1 MSEPDGRTSASWEP
15 SRREL
20 ERRALRR
27 ARARRDILVATVAL
41 VVVLGAFV
49 VGVTSAPGWDRV
61 RETFFNW
68 GEAKDAFPQVIKGFG
83 KNVVIFLVAEPFILV
98 VGAGVA
104 VIRWTVS
111 PVMLPFR
118 VLAVIYADVFR
129 GIPTIL
135 LVYLAGIGLPA
146 LELQGL
152 TTNTMWLGTGA
163 LVASYG
169 AYVSEVFRAG
179 IESIHPSQLASADT
193 LGLSRWQSMIH
204 VILPQATRRVAPPL
218 LNDFISLQK
227 DTALL
232 SVIFVFEAMFSAQ
245 DYTNYHFNYTPR
257 VVAAVL
263 FICLTI
269 PLTRF
274 TDWVARRMMRREF
287 AGVAR

>member
-1 MSEPDGRTSASWEP
+1 VSVVDGSTWEP

-20 ERRALRR
+20 ERRAVRR

-41 VVVLGAFV
+41 VVVLGALV
-49 VGVTSAPGWDRV
+49 IGITSAPGWDRV

-68 GEAKDAFPQVIKGFG
+68 DEAKASFPQVIKGFG
-83 KNVVIFLVAEPFILV
+83 KNVVVFLVAEPCILV

-104 VIRWTVS
+104 VIRSTVS

-118 VLAVIYADVFR
+118 VLAVVYADVFR

-135 LVYLAGIGLPA
+135 LVYLAGIGIPA

-152 TTNTMWLGTGA
+152 TTNTLWLGTGA
-163 LVASYG
+163 LVVSYG

-193 LGLSRWQSMIH
+193 LGLSRWQSMVH

-245 DYTNYHFNYTPR
+245 DYTNYHFNYTPL

-263 FICLTI
+263 FIGLTI

-274 TDWVARRMMRREF
+274 TDWFARRMMRREF
-287 AGVAR
+287 AGVAK

>member
-1 MSEPDGRTSASWEP
+1 VSSTEVSWEP

-20 ERRALRR
+20 ERRAVRR
-27 ARARRDILVATVAL
+27 EKARRDVLVATAA
-41 VVVLGAFV
+41 VVIVIGGATLAI
-49 VGVTSAPGWDRV
+49 TSSPGWPAV
-61 RETFFNW
+61 RSSFFNW
-68 GEAKDAFPQVIKGFG
+68 QAARGAFPEVFRGFG
-83 KNVVIFLVAEPFILV
+83 KNVIVFLVAEPFILV
-98 VGAGVA
+98 IGAGVA
-104 VIRWTVS
+104 IVRSTVS

-118 VLAVIYADVFR
+118 VIAVLYADIIR

-135 LVYLAGIGLPA
+135 LVYLAGFGIPA
-146 LELQGL
+146 LRLSGITSNPL
-152 TTNTMWLGTGA
+152 WLGTGA
-163 LVASYG
+163 LVVSYG

-193 LGLSRWQSMIH
+193 LGLSRWQSMRF

-232 SVIFVFEAMFSAQ
+232 SVITVFDAMFSAQ
-245 DYTNYHFNYTPR
+245 DYNNYNFNYTSL

-263 FICLTI
+263 FIALTI

-274 TDWVARRMMRREF
+274 TDWLGRRALRRQYAGAR
-287 AGVAR
+287 

>member
-1 MSEPDGRTSASWEP
+1 VSATDRSWEP
-15 SRREL
+15 SAREL
-20 ERRALRR
+20 ERRAGRR
-27 ARARRDILVATVAL
+27 QRTRRDVTVATVAL
-41 VVVLGAFV
+41 LLVLGLLG
-49 VGVTSAPGWDRV
+49 VGITSSPGWDSV
-61 RETFFNW
+61 RESFFNW
-68 GEAKDAFPQVIKGFG
+68 GEAKASFPEVIRGFG
-83 KNVVIFLVAEPFILV
+83 KNIVIFLVAEPCILV
-98 VGAGVA
+98 LGVA
-104 VIRWTVS
+104 VAVVRSTVS

-118 VLAVIYADVFR
+118 VLAVVYADVFR

-135 LVYLAGIGLPA
+135 LVYLAGFGIPA
-146 LELQGL
+146 LRLTGV

-163 LVASYG
+163 LVLSYG

-193 LGLSRWQSMIH
+193 LGLSRWQSMRY
-204 VILPQATRRVAPPL
+204 VVLPQATRRVAPPL

-232 SVIFVFEAMFSAQ
+232 SVIAVFEAMFSAQ
-245 DYTNYHFNYTPR
+245 DYNNYHFNYTSL

-274 TDWVARRMMRREF
+274 TDWLGRRALRRQF
-287 AGVAR
+287 AGAR

>member
-1 MSEPDGRTSASWEP
+1 VSPTEVSWEP

-20 ERRALRR
+20 ERRAVRR
-27 ARARRDILVATVAL
+27 QRARRDVTVASVAL
-41 VVVLGAFV
+41 VVVLGLLG
-49 VGVTSAPGWDRV
+49 VGITSSPGWDSV
-61 RETFFNW
+61 RELFFNW
-68 GEAKDAFPQVIKGFG
+68 GQAKAAFPEVIRGFG
-83 KNVVIFLVAEPFILV
+83 KNIVIFLVAEPFILV
-98 VGAGVA
+98 LGASVA
-104 VIRWTVS
+104 VVRSSVS
-111 PVMLPFR
+111 PMMLPFR
-118 VLAVIYADVFR
+118 VLAVVYADVFR

-135 LVYLAGIGLPA
+135 LVYLAGLGIPA
-146 LELQGL
+146 LELTGV

-163 LVASYG
+163 LVLSYG

-193 LGLSRWQSMIH
+193 LGLSRWQSMQF
-204 VILPQATRRVAPPL
+204 VILPQATRRVTPPL

-245 DYTNYHFNYTPR
+245 DYNNYNFNYTSL

-263 FICLTI
+263 FIALTI

-274 TDWVARRMMRREF
+274 TDWLGRRALRRQFSGAR
-287 AGVAR
+287 

>member
-1 MSEPDGRTSASWEP
+1 VSETASPGRTDWEP

-20 ERRALRR
+20 ERRAVRR

-41 VVVLGAFV
+41 VVVLGVLVA
-49 VGVTSAPGWDRV
+49 GITSAPGWDRV

-68 GEAKDAFPQVIKGFG
+68 GEAKAAFPQVIKGFG
-83 KNVVIFLVAEPFILV
+83 KNVVIFLVAEPCILV

-104 VIRWTVS
+104 VIRSTVS

-118 VLAVIYADVFR
+118 VLAVVYADVFR

-218 LNDFISLQK
+218 LNDFISLQN

-245 DYTNYHFNYTPR
+245 DYTNYHFNYTPL

-287 AGVAR
+287 AGVVK

>member
-1 MSEPDGRTSASWEP
+1 VSELASSAWEP

-20 ERRALRR
+20 ERRSVRR
-27 ARARRDILVATVAL
+27 ARARRDIVVATVAL
-41 VVVLGAFV
+41 VVVLGVLV
-49 VGVTSAPGWDRV
+49 VGITSAPGWDRV

-68 GEAKDAFPQVIKGFG
+68 GEAKASFPQVIKGFG
-83 KNVVIFLVAEPFILV
+83 KNVVIFLVAEPCILLL
-98 VGAGVA
+98 GAGVA
-104 VIRWTVS
+104 VLRSTVS

-118 VLAVIYADVFR
+118 VLAVVYADVFR

-146 LELQGL
+146 LELRGL

-193 LGLSRWQSMIH
+193 LGLSRWQAMVH

-245 DYTNYHFNYTPR
+245 DYNSFNFNYTSF

-274 TDWVARRMMRREF
+274 TDWLGTRMMRREY

>member
-1 MSEPDGRTSASWEP
+1 VSSTDLSWEP

-20 ERRALRR
+20 ERRAVRR
-27 ARARRDILVATVAL
+27 QRARRDVTVASAAL
-41 VVVLGAFV
+41 VIVLGLLA
-49 VGVTSAPGWDRV
+49 VGITSSPGWDAV
-61 RETFFNW
+61 KESFFNW
-68 GEAKDAFPQVIKGFG
+68 DQAKAAFPEVIRGFG
-83 KNVVIFLVAEPFILV
+83 KNIVIFLVAEPFILV
-98 VGAGVA
+98 VGAAVA
-104 VIRWTVS
+104 IARSTVS
-111 PVMLPFR
+111 PMMLPFR
-118 VLAVIYADVFR
+118 VLAVVYADVFR

-135 LVYLAGIGLPA
+135 LVYLAGFGIPA
-146 LELQGL
+146 LQLSGV

-163 LVASYG
+163 LVLSYG

-193 LGLSRWQSMIH
+193 LGLSRWQSMRY

-245 DYTNYHFNYTPR
+245 DYNNYNFNYTSL

-263 FICLTI
+263 FIALTI
-269 PLTRF
+269 PLTRY
-274 TDWVARRMMRREF
+274 TDYLGRRALRRQF
-287 AGVAR
+287 AGAR

>member
-1 MSEPDGRTSASWEP
+1 MSVVDGSTWEP

-20 ERRALRR
+20 ERRAVRR

-41 VVVLGAFV
+41 VVVLGALV
-49 VGVTSAPGWDRV
+49 IGITSAPGWDRV

-68 GEAKDAFPQVIKGFG
+68 DEAKASFPQVIKGFG
-83 KNVVIFLVAEPFILV
+83 KNVVVFLVAEPCILV

-104 VIRWTVS
+104 VIRSTVS

-118 VLAVIYADVFR
+118 VLAVVYADVFR

-135 LVYLAGIGLPA
+135 LVYLAGIGIPA

-152 TTNTMWLGTGA
+152 TTNTLWLGTGA
-163 LVASYG
+163 LVVSYG

-193 LGLSRWQSMIH
+193 LGLSRWQSMVH

-245 DYTNYHFNYTPR
+245 DYTNYHFNYTPL

-263 FICLTI
+263 FIGLTI

-274 TDWVARRMMRREF
+274 TDWFARRMMRREF
-287 AGVAR
+287 AGVAK

>member
-1 MSEPDGRTSASWEP
+1 VLVSTTGTDARPP
-15 SRREL
+15 SSIEL
-20 ERRALRR
+20 GRRAFRR
-27 ARARRDILVATVAL
+27 QQTTRSVLLSIASTAVFAVLVWI
-41 VVVLGAFV
+41 FV
-49 VGVTSAPGWDRV
+49 VNTPGWAQV
-61 RETFFNW
+61 QETFFNLDVAVAAW
-68 GEAKDAFPQVIKGFG
+68 PRVIEGFWL
-83 KNVVIFLVAEPFILV
+83 NVRVLFYSVI
-98 VGAGVA
+98 GVA
-104 VIRWTVS
+104 VFAMLLATLRTLRG
-111 PVMLPFR
+111 PVFFPLR
-118 VLAVIYADVFR
+118 AIAAGYTDLFR
-129 GIPTIL
+129 GLPLIIVLYVIGYGIPGL
-135 LVYLAGIGLPA
+135 GIFPRMPA
-146 LELQGL
+146 EFC
-152 TTNTMWLGTGA
+152 GTLA
-163 LVASYG
+163 LVTTYS

-232 SVIFVFEAMFSAQ
+232 SVVFVFEAMFSAQ
-245 DYTNYHFNYTPR
+245 DYTNYHFNYTPL

-287 AGVAR
+287 AGVVK

>member
-1 MSEPDGRTSASWEP
+1 MSLVDPGWEP
-15 SRREL
+15 SAREL
-20 ERRALRR
+20 ERRAVRR
-27 ARARRDILVATVAL
+27 ARARRDILIATVAL
-41 VVVLGAFV
+41 VVVLGV
-49 VGVTSAPGWDRV
+49 LVLGITTAPGWHRV
-61 RETFFNW
+61 QQTFFSW
-68 GEAKDAFPQVIKGFG
+68 EVAKASFPQVIRGFG
-83 KNVVIFLVAEPFILV
+83 KNIVIFLIAEPLILV
-98 VGAGVA
+98 LGAAVA
-104 VIRWTVS
+104 VARSTVS
-111 PVMLPFR
+111 PALLPFR
-118 VLAVIYADVFR
+118 VLAVVYADVFR

-146 LELQGL
+146 LELRGL
-152 TTNTMWLGTGA
+152 TTDTLWLGTGA

-193 LGLSRWQSMIH
+193 LGLTRWQSMVH

-245 DYTNYHFNYTPR
+245 DYTNYHFNYTPL

-274 TDWVARRMMRREF
+274 TDWMARRMMRREF
-287 AGVAR
+287 AGVVK

>member
-1 MSEPDGRTSASWEP
+1 VREPATPDITPGAP
-15 SRREL
+15 CRREL
-20 ERRALRR
+20 VRLPFRRP
-27 ARARRDILVATVAL
+27 RARRDILVATGAL
-41 VVVLGAFV
+41 VVVIGVLV
-49 VGVTSAPGWDRV
+49 VGITSAPGWDRV

-83 KNVVIFLVAEPFILV
+83 KNVVIFLVAEPCILV

-104 VIRWTVS
+104 VVRSTVS

-118 VLAVIYADVFR
+118 VLAVVYADVFR

-193 LGLSRWQSMIH
+193 LGLTRGQAMVH

-245 DYTNYHFNYTPR
+245 DYTNYHFNYTPL

-287 AGVAR
+287 AGVTK

>member
-1 MSEPDGRTSASWEP
+1 VSSPDLSWEP

-20 ERRALRR
+20 ERRAVRR
-27 ARARRDILVATVAL
+27 QRARRDVTVASVAL
-41 VVVLGAFV
+41 VLVLGLLV
-49 VGVTSAPGWDRV
+49 VGITSSPGWSRV
-61 RETFFNW
+61 QDSFFNW
-68 GEAKDAFPQVIKGFG
+68 GQAKASFPQVIRGFG
-83 KNVVIFLVAEPFILV
+83 KNIVIFLVAEPCILV
-98 VGAGVA
+98 LGAAVA
-104 VIRWTVS
+104 VVRSSVS

-118 VLAVIYADVFR
+118 VLAVVYADVFR

-135 LVYLAGIGLPA
+135 LVYLAGFGIPA
-146 LELQGL
+146 LQLTGV

-163 LVASYG
+163 LVLSYG

-193 LGLSRWQSMIH
+193 LGLSRWQSMRY

-245 DYTNYHFNYTPR
+245 DYNNYNFNYTSL

-263 FICLTI
+263 FIALTI

-274 TDWVARRMMRREF
+274 TDWLGRRALRRQYAGAR
-287 AGVAR
+287 

>member
-1 MSEPDGRTSASWEP
+1 VSVSDDSAWHP
-15 SRREL
+15 SPREV
-20 ERRALRR
+20 ERRQVRR
-27 ARARRDILVATVAL
+27 ARARRDILVASVAL
-41 VVVLGAFV
+41 VVVLGALVLGV
-49 VGVTSAPGWDRV
+49 VSSPGWPRV
-61 RETFFNW
+61 HQLFFNW
-68 GEAKDAFPQVIKGFG
+68 DQAKASFPQVIRGFG
-83 KNVVIFLVAEPFILV
+83 KNVEIFLVAEPCILV
-98 VGAGVA
+98 LGAGVA
-104 VIRWTVS
+104 VVRSTTA

-135 LVYLAGIGLPA
+135 LVYLAGFGIPG
-146 LELQGL
+146 LELTGV
-152 TTNTMWLGTGA
+152 TTNTLWLGTGA

-179 IESIHPSQLASADT
+179 IVSIHPSQVASADA
-193 LGLSRWQSMIH
+193 LGLTPWQSMVH

-227 DTALL
+227 DSALL

-245 DYTNYHFNYTPR
+245 DYQNYHFNYTPL
-257 VVAAVL
+257 VVAACL

-274 TDWVARRMMRREF
+274 TDWLGNRMLRREF
-287 AGVAR
+287 AGVVK

>member
-1 MSEPDGRTSASWEP
+1 MSQPPANADWQPSA
-15 SRREL
+15 REL
-20 ERRALRR
+20 ERRQARR
-27 ARARRDILVATVAL
+27 AKARRDILVATLAI
-41 VVVLGAFV
+41 VVVIGGLLLGIIA
-49 VGVTSAPGWDRV
+49 SPGWHRV
-61 RETFFNW
+61 QVSFFNW
-68 GEAKDAFPQVIKGFG
+68 EVAKHSFPEVIRGFG
-83 KNVVIFLVAEPFILV
+83 KNVVVFLVAEPCILV
-98 VGAGVA
+98 LGAGVA
-104 VIRWTVS
+104 IIRSTVT

-118 VLAVIYADVFR
+118 VLCVIYADVIR

-135 LVYLAGIGLPA
+135 LVYLAGLGVPA
-146 LELQGL
+146 LELTGV
-152 TTNTMWLGTGA
+152 TTNTLWLGTGA
-163 LVASYG
+163 LVVSYG

-179 IESIHPSQLASADT
+179 INSVHPSQIASADA
-193 LGLSRWQSMIH
+193 LGLSRWQSMLH

-245 DYTNYHFNYTPR
+245 DYNNYHFNYTSF

-274 TDWVARRMMRREF
+274 TDWLGNRMLRREY
-287 AGVAR
+287 AGVTR

>member
-1 MSEPDGRTSASWEP
+1 VSLADPSWEP

-20 ERRALRR
+20 ERRAVRR
-27 ARARRDILVATVAL
+27 ARARRDITVASLAL
-41 VVVLGAFV
+41 VVVLGVLA
-49 VGVTSAPGWDRV
+49 VGITSSPGWARV
-61 RETFFNW
+61 QDSFFNW
-68 GEAKDAFPQVIKGFG
+68 QQAKASFPEVIKGFG
-83 KNVVIFLVAEPFILV
+83 KNIVIFLVAEPCILV
-98 VGAGVA
+98 LGAAVA
-104 VIRWTVS
+104 VVRSSVS

-118 VLAVIYADVFR
+118 VLAVVYADVFR
-129 GIPTIL
+129 GVPTIL
-135 LVYLAGIGLPA
+135 LVYLAGFGIPA
-146 LELQGL
+146 LELTGV

-163 LVASYG
+163 LVLSYG

-179 IESIHPSQLASADT
+179 IESIHPSQVASADT
-193 LGLSRWQSMIH
+193 LGLSRWQSMRF

-245 DYTNYHFNYTPR
+245 DYNNYNFNYTSL

-263 FICLTI
+263 FIALTI

-274 TDWVARRMMRREF
+274 TDWLGRRALRRQF
-287 AGVAR
+287 AGAR

>member
-1 MSEPDGRTSASWEP
+1 VSAASSPVGETWEP
-15 SRREL
+15 SVREL
-20 ERRALRR
+20 ERRSVRR
-27 ARARRDILVATVAL
+27 ARARRDILVATGAL
-41 VVVLGAFV
+41 VVVLGLLV
-49 VGVTSAPGWDRV
+49 VGVTSAPGWPRV
-61 RETFFNW
+61 HQLFFNW
-68 GEAKDAFPQVIKGFG
+68 DVAKGSFPHVIKGFG
-83 KNVVIFLVAEPFILV
+83 KNVVVFLVAEPCILV

-104 VIRWTVS
+104 VLRSTSAAVL
-111 PVMLPFR
+111 LPFR
-118 VLAVIYADVFR
+118 VLAVVYADVFR

-135 LVYLAGIGLPA
+135 LVYLAGLGVPA
-146 LELQGL
+146 LELRGL
-152 TTNTMWLGTGA
+152 TTNTLWLGTGA

-179 IESIHPSQLASADT
+179 IVSIHPSQLASADT
-193 LGLSRWQSMIH
+193 LGLSRWQSMVH

-227 DTALL
+227 DSALL

-245 DYTNYHFNYTPR
+245 DYQNYHFNYTPL

-274 TDWVARRMMRREF
+274 TDWLGNRMLRREF
-287 AGVAR
+287 AGVVK

>member
-1 MSEPDGRTSASWEP
+1 VSATDRSWQP
-15 SRREL
+15 SAREL
-20 ERRALRR
+20 ERRAVRR
-27 ARARRDILVATVAL
+27 QRTRRDVTVATVAL
-41 VVVLGAFV
+41 LLVLGLLG
-49 VGVTSAPGWDRV
+49 VGITSSPGWDSV
-61 RETFFNW
+61 RESFFNW
-68 GEAKDAFPQVIKGFG
+68 GEAKASFPEVIRGFG
-83 KNVVIFLVAEPFILV
+83 KNIVIFLVAEPCILV
-98 VGAGVA
+98 LGVA
-104 VIRWTVS
+104 VAVVRSTVS

-118 VLAVIYADVFR
+118 VLAVVYADVFR

-135 LVYLAGIGLPA
+135 LVYLAGFGIPA
-146 LELQGL
+146 LRLTGV

-163 LVASYG
+163 LVLSYG

-193 LGLSRWQSMIH
+193 LGLSRWQSMRY
-204 VILPQATRRVAPPL
+204 VVLPQATRRVAPPL

-232 SVIFVFEAMFSAQ
+232 SVIAVFEAMFSAQ
-245 DYTNYHFNYTPR
+245 DYNNYHFNYTSL

-274 TDWVARRMMRREF
+274 TDWLGRRALRRQF
-287 AGVAR
+287 AGAR

>member
-1 MSEPDGRTSASWEP
+1 VSVSDAAWEP

-20 ERRALRR
+20 ERRAVRR
-27 ARARRDILVATVAL
+27 ARARRDIAVASVAL
-41 VVVLGAFV
+41 VVVVGVLV
-49 VGVTSAPGWDRV
+49 VGITSAPGWDRV
-61 RETFFNW
+61 QETFFNW
-68 GEAKDAFPQVIKGFG
+68 GEAKASFPQVIRGFG

-104 VIRWTVS
+104 IIRSTVS
-111 PVMLPFR
+111 PVTLPFR
-118 VLAVIYADVFR
+118 VLAVVYADIFR
-129 GIPTIL
+129 GVPTIL
-135 LVYLAGIGLPA
+135 LVYLAGIGIPA
-146 LELQGL
+146 LELRGL
-152 TTNTMWLGTGA
+152 TTNTLWLGTGA
-163 LVASYG
+163 LVVSYG

-193 LGLSRWQSMIH
+193 LGLTRWQAMLH

-232 SVIFVFEAMFSAQ
+232 SVIFVFEAMFSAE
-245 DYTNYHFNYTPR
+245 DFTNYHFNYTPL
-257 VVAAVL
+257 VVTATL
-263 FICLTI
+263 FVCLTI

-287 AGVAR
+287 AGVAK